1 MPHLTPSDRIGTTVG
16 GRYEIRRL
24 LGEGGFSAVFESVH
38 NITGRSVALKLL
50 HPHLVTT
57 EQITERF
64 LLEARA
70 MARIRHDGIVQVLD
84 AGKDP
89 DGTVYIALEL
99 LEGEALETTLQRVRT
114 ITWSE
119 AASIGVDVLAAL
131 AEAHR
136 NKIVHRDIKPGNI
149 FVTRKSSGE
158 AQAKLL
164 DFGIAHVAQAK
175 GRFTQQGVILGTPEY
190 MSPEQARAGAVGPE
204 ADLWS
209 VGVVLFECVT
219 GATPFV
225 SENTTEILLKV
236 QTERAPELS
245 SLMPSV
251 PVGISDVVR
260 RALERDVSA
269 RFHSADEMREA
280 LQQAVAAVGAAKTS
294 SSRGA
299 PRGIVDRRAPAV
311 TLQESLPKTP
321 EPAVSR
327 ADAAKADAAKAD
339 AAKGDAAKAD
349 AAKADAA
356 KGDAA
361 KADAPSSRPSE
372 ATRPPRPR
380 DEAVQ
385 VIRPGRLIVE
395 EVVSSRRYDEEDSRP
410 MRRTSMPGELRE
422 VAVRASAPAVASK
435 TPESGE
441 RPRFSLDDVIES
453 NAASA
458 VSTAKH
464 LNDTPT
470 TSTSGVQIRP
480 MRESGPELR
489 RESSPRIS
497 QPDTPNA
504 FASSPRQTP
513 LRAPSVQ
520 FTAPPAP
527 QRSGTLVG
535 VGVAVMVLLGVAA
548 SALLRPTEGPV
559 RPTPP
564 ATTDAS
570 VAPDV
575 PAPPAARMQ
584 LRAIHEIAVPAGVDA
599 SEFARH
605 VAVSRGDSVTTQ
617 RVIATCA
624 PTGEGTPT
632 LFFHP
637 LLRGDPLGSGHAP
650 IACAGFDL
658 GVVGDVTGDGTDDVI
673 AVAASHDAL
682 LLFNSSSRQVSRS
695 FALTGARGIAVGGG
709 FTADNDTFAVV
720 YTEPGGDEQPGTIVA
735 LGLRTGRVRWR
746 ASGRDGL
753 ERFGQPVELGLAVGP
768 DVNRDGVADV
778 VVGLGSVIGR
788 GRSGAPRRCVQVL
801 SGATGEALWSPQ
813 CRGRGR
819 GSQSVT
825 LGPDVNHDGV
835 ADVVVGVDRPEREEP
850 AVEIRSGTD
859 GSELR
864 TLTAPPGRVALGF
877 GWPVALIGAA
887 DREGAPLVVVGSAAD
902 ASTHLLV
909 YDARAGSLEGRAEV
923 PGVGATTLRILGVA
937 GNTPSAPWSVVVGT
951 PSNGV
956 RVYATVPRTDDDP

>member
-99 LEGEALETTLQRVRT
+99 LEGEALESTLQRVHS

-119 AASIGVDVLAAL
+119 AASIGIDVLAAL

-149 FVTRKSSGE
+149 FVTRKNSGE

-190 MSPEQARAGAVGPE
+190 MSPEQSRAGAVGPE

-225 SENTTEILLKV
+225 SENTTEILLRV

-245 SLMPSV
+245 SLV
-251 PVGISDVVR
+251 PAVPGAISAVVR
-260 RALERDVSA
+260 RALEREVSA

-280 LQQAVAAVGAAKTS
+280 LQRAVTVSDPPRAGAARTAI
-294 SSRGA
+294 RGA
-299 PRGIVDRRAPAV
+299 ADRRAPAV
-311 TLQESLPKTP
+311 TLQESLTP
-321 EPAVSR
+321 QAPAATR
-327 ADAAKADAAKAD
+327 ADAARQDP
-339 AAKGDAAKAD
+339 
-349 AAKADAA
+349 
-356 KGDAA
+356 
-361 KADAPSSRPSE
+361 PSARATEPPKPSK
-372 ATRPPRPR
+372 PRA
-380 DEAVQ
+380 ETVQ
-385 VIRPGRLIVE
+385 VIRPGRLVVE
-395 EVVSSRRYDEEDSRP
+395 EVVSSRRYDEDDSRP
-410 MRRTSMPGELRE
+410 MRRASSPGEPRE
-422 VAVRASAPAVASK
+422 APRGSSPAVVVKPA
-435 TPESGE
+435 EGAE
-441 RPRFSLDDVIES
+441 RARFSLDDVIES

-458 VSTAKH
+458 ISTAKQ
-464 LNDTPT
+464 LAEAP
-470 TSTSGVQIRP
+470 STANSGVQLRP
-480 MRESGPELR
+480 GRESGPELK
-489 RESSPRIS
+489 REVSPRAS
-497 QPDTPNA
+497 APDTPSE
-504 FASSPRQTP
+504 FSSTPRLTP

-520 FTAPPAP
+520 FTAPPNP
-527 QRSGTLVG
+527 PRSGTLVG

-548 SALLRPTEGPV
+548 SALLRPSESPP
-559 RPTPP
+559 RPTTAAPS
-564 ATTDAS
+564 DAA
-570 VAPDV
+570 VAPDAAA
-575 PAPPAARMQ
+575 PAAARMQ
-584 LRAIHEIAVPAGVDA
+584 LRAIHEIPVPAGVDA

-605 VAVSRGDSVTTQ
+605 AAASRGESVTTQ
-617 RVIATCA
+617 RIIATCA
-624 PTGEGTPT
+624 PSGEGAPT
-632 LFFHP
+632 LYFHP
-637 LLRGDPLGSGHAP
+637 LLHGDALGSGRAP

-673 AVAASHDAL
+673 AVSAAHDAL
-682 LLFNSSSRQVSRS
+682 LLFNSATRQVARS
-695 FALTGARGIAVGGG
+695 FPLVGARGIAVGGG
-709 FTADNDTFAVV
+709 FAADGDTYAVV
-720 YTEPGGDEQPGTIVA
+720 YTEPGGDEQPGTVVA
-735 LGLRTGRVRWR
+735 LGLRTGRLRWR
-746 ASGRDGL
+746 VSGRDGL
-753 ERFGQPVELGLAVGP
+753 ERFGQPVELGLSVGP

-778 VVGLGSVIGR
+778 AIGLGSVIGR
-788 GRSGAPRRCVQVL
+788 GRNGPLRRCVQVI
-801 SGATGEALWSPQ
+801 SGATGEPLWSPR

-819 GSQSVT
+819 GSQSVS
-825 LGPDVNHDGV
+825 LGFDVNRDGV
-835 ADVVVGVDRPEREEP
+835 PDVVVGVDRPERDDP

-859 GSELR
+859 GTELR
-864 TLTAPPGRVALGF
+864 TLSPPPGLAAQGF
-877 GWPVALIGAA
+877 GWPVALIGPMEPSGSAM
-887 DREGAPLVVVGSAAD
+887 VVVGNAAD
-902 ASTHLLV
+902 ANSSLLV
-909 YDARAGSLEGRAEV
+909 FDARSGTLEGRAEV

-937 GNTPSAPWSVVVGT
+937 GNTPTAPWSVVVGT
-951 PSNGV
+951 PTQGV
-956 RVYATVPRTDDDP
+956 RVYATIPLRDDDS

>member
-70 MARIRHDGIVQVLD
+70 MSRIRHDGIVQVLD

-99 LEGEALETTLQRVRT
+99 LEGEALESTLQRVHT

-119 AASIGVDVLAAL
+119 AASIGIDVLAAL

-149 FVTRKSSGE
+149 FVTRKNSGE

-225 SENTTEILLKV
+225 SENTTEILLRV

-245 SLMPSV
+245 SLAPAV
-251 PVGISDVVR
+251 PAAISAVVR
-260 RALERDVSA
+260 RALEREVSA

-280 LQQAVAAVGAAKTS
+280 LQRAVKTSDPPRSGAARPAL
-294 SSRGA
+294 RGA
-299 PRGIVDRRAPAV
+299 ADRRAPAV
-311 TLQESLPKTP
+311 TLQESPTP
-321 EPAVSR
+321 PAPAAMR
-327 ADAAKADAAKAD
+327 ADAARHDPPSGRAAEPPKP
-339 AAKGDAAKAD
+339 AKPQG
-349 AAKADAA
+349 
-356 KGDAA
+356 
-361 KADAPSSRPSE
+361 
-372 ATRPPRPR
+372 
-380 DEAVQ
+380 EAVQ
-385 VIRPGRLIVE
+385 VIRPGRLVVE
-395 EVVSSRRYDEEDSRP
+395 EVVSSRRYDEHDSRP
-410 MRRTSMPGELRE
+410 MRRASSPGEPRE
-422 VAVRASAPAVASK
+422 APRGSAPAVVVKPAEG
-435 TPESGE
+435 TE
-441 RPRFSLDDVIES
+441 RARFSLDDVIES

-458 VSTAKH
+458 ISTAKQ
-464 LNDTPT
+464 LAEAPT
-470 TSTSGVQIRP
+470 TTTSGVQLRP
-480 MRESGPELR
+480 GRESGPELK
-489 RESSPRIS
+489 REVSPRAS
-497 QPDTPNA
+497 APDTPSA
-504 FASSPRQTP
+504 FSSTPRSNP

-520 FTAPPAP
+520 FTAPPSP
-527 QRSGTLVG
+527 PRSGALVG
-535 VGVAVMVLLGVAA
+535 VGVVVMVLLGVAA
-548 SALLRPTEGPV
+548 SALLRPTEAPSRSV
-559 RPTPP
+559 AAAPS
-564 ATTDAS
+564 DAA
-570 VAPDV
+570 VAPDAV
-575 PAPPAARMQ
+575 APAAARMQ
-584 LRAIHEIAVPAGVDA
+584 LRAIHEIPVPAGADA

-605 VAVSRGDSVTTQ
+605 AAASRGESVTTQ
-617 RVIATCA
+617 RIIATCA
-624 PTGEGTPT
+624 PSGEGAPT
-632 LFFHP
+632 LYFHP
-637 LLRGDPLGSGHAP
+637 LLQGDALGSGRAP

-673 AVAASHDAL
+673 AVSATHDAL
-682 LLFNSSSRQVSRS
+682 LLFNSASRQVARS
-695 FALTGARGIAVGGG
+695 FPLVGARGIAVGGG
-709 FTADNDTFAVV
+709 FAAADETYAVV
-720 YTEPGGDEQPGTIVA
+720 YTEPGGDEQPSTVVA
-735 LGLRTGRVRWR
+735 LGLRTGRLRWR
-746 ASGRDGL
+746 VSGRDGL

-778 VVGLGSVIGR
+778 AIGLGSVIGR
-788 GRSGAPRRCVQVL
+788 GRSGPLRRCVQVI
-801 SGATGEALWSPQ
+801 SGATGEPLWSPQ

-819 GSQSVT
+819 GSQSVS
-825 LGPDVNHDGV
+825 LGLDVNRDGV
-835 ADVVVGVDRPEREEP
+835 SDVVVGVDRPERDEP

-859 GSELR
+859 GTELR
-864 TLTAPPGRVALGF
+864 TLSPPSGLVAQGF
-877 GWPVALIGAA
+877 GWPVALIGPMEPSGSA
-887 DREGAPLVVVGSAAD
+887 LVVVGSAAD
-902 ASTHLLV
+902 ANTSLLV
-909 YDARAGSLEGRAEV
+909 FDARSGALEGRVEV

-937 GNTPSAPWSVVVGT
+937 GNTPTAPWSVVVGT
-951 PSNGV
+951 PTQGL
-956 RVYATVPRTDDDP
+956 RVYATVPLRDDDS

>member
-114 ITWSE
+114 ITWTE

-149 FVTRKSSGE
+149 FVTRKNSGE
-158 AQAKLL
+158 GQAKLL

-219 GATPFV
+219 GSTPFV

-245 SLMPSV
+245 SILPSV
-251 PVGISDVVR
+251 PAAISAVVR
-260 RALERDVSA
+260 RALEREVSA

-280 LQQAVAAVGAAKTS
+280 LQRAVSVSDPPRAGVGRS
-294 SSRGA
+294 VLRGA
-299 PRGIVDRRAPAV
+299 TDRRAPAV
-311 TLQESLPKTP
+311 TLQESPTPPTGSAPTRGEVGKTEPPSGRPAELPK
-321 EPAVSR
+321 
-327 ADAAKADAAKAD
+327 
-339 AAKGDAAKAD
+339 
-349 AAKADAA
+349 
-356 KGDAA
+356 
-361 KADAPSSRPSE
+361 
-372 ATRPPRPR
+372 PPRPR
-380 DEAVQ
+380 EEGMQ
-385 VIRPGRLIVE
+385 VIRPGRLVVE
-395 EVVSSRRYDEEDSRP
+395 EVVSSRRYDEDDSRP
-410 MRRTSMPGELRE
+410 MRRVSVPGE
-422 VAVRASAPAVASK
+422 AARASGPAVVVKPA
-435 TPESGE
+435 EGAE
-441 RPRFSLDDVIES
+441 RARFSLDDVIES

-458 VSTAKH
+458 ISTAKQ
-464 LNDTPT
+464 LADAAPT
-470 TSTSGVQIRP
+470 TSSGVQVRP
-480 MRESGPELR
+480 VRESGPELK
-489 RESSPRIS
+489 RESSPRAS
-497 QPDTPNA
+497 EPDTPSA
-504 FASSPRQTP
+504 FASSPRLSP
-513 LRAPSVQ
+513 LRAPSAQ
-520 FTAPPAP
+520 FTPPPSAG
-527 QRSGTLVG
+527 RSGTLLG

-548 SALLRPTEGPV
+548 SALLRPNEAPTRPAPV
-559 RPTPP
+559 
-564 ATTDAS
+564 AMTDAA
-570 VAPDV
+570 VATDAAA
-575 PAPPAARMQ
+575 PAVARMQ
-584 LRAIHEIAVPAGVDA
+584 LRVIHEIPVPVGADA

-617 RVIATCA
+617 RVIATCS
-624 PTGEGTPT
+624 PTGEGSPT
-632 LFFHP
+632 LYFHP
-637 LLRGDPLGSGHAP
+637 LLRGDALGSGRAP

-658 GVVGDVTGDGTDDVI
+658 GVVGDVTGDGTDDVV
-673 AVAASHDAL
+673 AVSAAHDAL
-682 LLFNSSSRQVSRS
+682 LLFNSASRQVARS
-695 FALTGARGIAVGGG
+695 FPMVGARGVAVGGG
-709 FTADNDTFAVV
+709 FIADDDTYAVV
-720 YTEPGGDEQPGTIVA
+720 YTEPGGDEQPGTVVA

-746 ASGRDGL
+746 VSGRNGL

-788 GRSGAPRRCVQVL
+788 GRSSSLQRCVQVL
-801 SGATGEALWSPQ
+801 SGATGEPLWSPQ

-819 GSQSVT
+819 GSQSVS
-825 LGPDVNHDGV
+825 LGLDVNRDGV
-835 ADVVVGVDRPEREEP
+835 ADVVVGVDRPERDEP

-859 GSELR
+859 GTELR
-864 TLTAPPGRVALGF
+864 TLSSPQGRAAHGF
-877 GWPVALIGAA
+877 GWPVALIGPT
-887 DREGAPLVVVGSAAD
+887 EPNGAPLVVVGSAAD
-902 ASTHLLV
+902 ANTNLLV
-909 YDARAGSLEGRAEV
+909 FDARAGTLEGRVEV
-923 PGVGATTLRILGVA
+923 PGVGATSLRIFGVA

-951 PSNGV
+951 PAQGV
-956 RVYATVPRTDDDP
+956 RVYATIPLRDDDP